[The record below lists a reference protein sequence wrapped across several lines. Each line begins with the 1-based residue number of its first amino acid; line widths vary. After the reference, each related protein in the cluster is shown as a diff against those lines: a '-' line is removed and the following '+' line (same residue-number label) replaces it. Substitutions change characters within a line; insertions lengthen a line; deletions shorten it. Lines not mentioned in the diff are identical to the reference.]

1 VEAREALVDGGLF
14 ERAVEDIDHLVL
26 TGHDT
31 FLWSGASGL
40 VWAPGRRFVDRV
52 T

>member
-1 VEAREALVDGGLF
+1 MEAREALVDGGLF

-31 FLWSGASGL
+31 FLRSRSPRAGVGAEEDGL
-40 VWAPGRRFVDRV
+40 
-52 T
+52 